1 MTKTF
6 TIEFYQGILDGSD
19 EFQTIADVLAHLA
32 TNHPC
37 PVVHVAGFDYEL
49 RDIESINHGNV
60 IRGKFA
66 KIRHDDIPHAAAP
79 HRPERELDLAD
90 DEGLLEKNYFQ
101 YHRGLRLLVW
111 QANRNAASPQ
121 RFADYLSDVSGG
133 MAQMLPVIRHDAM
146 NKLRNGQL
154 HIRKLDITVA
164 AAANANNVAAT
175 DFSRSA
181 MSLVA
186 QSNGMPVSISLRG
199 DGRSRDPARRF
210 LDPLREAILDLIDSG
225 SAQKAKVQFED
236 EQGGLDLVDFVAD
249 RLKSRQDVAMNG
261 RYPDEQSMFIALER
275 ARGDH
280 GDELRAILGN

>member
-1 MTKTF
+1 
-6 TIEFYQGILDGSD
+6 
-19 EFQTIADVLAHLA
+19 
-32 TNHPC
+32 
-37 PVVHVAGFDYEL
+37 
-49 RDIESINHGNV
+49 
-60 IRGKFA
+60 
-66 KIRHDDIPHAAAP
+66 
-79 HRPERELDLAD
+79 
-90 DEGLLEKNYFQ
+90 
-101 YHRGLRLLVW
+101 
-111 QANRNAASPQ
+111 
-121 RFADYLSDVSGG
+121 
-133 MAQMLPVIRHDAM
+133 
-146 NKLRNGQL
+146 
-154 HIRKLDITVA
+154 
-164 AAANANNVAAT
+164 
-175 DFSRSA
+175 